1 MKIEDEIKQVQFID
15 NRHKMVVNL
24 MFTARF
30 IEGKLER
37 LFKKYGITSQQY
49 NVLRILKGQY
59 PDPICAGDVLTRM
72 LDRNSNITRLMEKLL
87 AKNLVTRKVKDDNR
101 RMHEIV
107 ITQEGIQLL
116 DQIFPEFNQIMS
128 EYLGISDTEAG
139 LVSDLLDKFRG

>member
-15 NRHKMVVNL
+15 NRHKMVVNI

-49 NVLRILKGQY
+49 NVLRILKGQF
-59 PDPICAGDVLTRM
+59 PEPICAGDVLSRM
-72 LDRNSNITRLMEKLL
+72 LDRSSNITRLMEKLL
-87 AKNLVTRKVKDDNR
+87 SKNLVTRKVKDDNR

-107 ITQEGIQLL
+107 ITQEGIELL
-116 DQIFPEFNQIMS
+116 DKIFPEFNQIMS
-128 EYLGISDTEAG
+128 EHIDISEQNAG
-139 LVSDLLDKFRG
+139 LVSDLLDQFRG